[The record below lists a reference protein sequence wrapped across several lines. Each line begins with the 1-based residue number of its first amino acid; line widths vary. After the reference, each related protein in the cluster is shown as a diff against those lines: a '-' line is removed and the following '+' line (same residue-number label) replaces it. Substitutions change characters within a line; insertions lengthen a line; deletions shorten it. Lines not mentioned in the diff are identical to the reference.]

1 MEVIDNGKHSSLLQ
15 YNANY
20 WRKKFYSTGPR
31 LEILVRVKH
40 TNLFVHGVS
49 DEEKTRVLRRR
60 HRVGRRKDGVV
71 KVLRTVG
78 RRRRTQKVDP
88 LRPGVDG
95 KLPGVDDAVNKLG
108 SLQIEVF

>member
-1 MEVIDNGKHSSLLQ
+1 VEVIRNGKHSSLLQ

-31 LEILVRVKH
+31 LEIPFRVKH
-40 TNLFVHGVS
+40 TNLLSTGS
-49 DEEKTRVLRRR
+49 AAKKKREVLTRR

-88 LRPGVDG
+88 LRPGVGG

-108 SLQIEVF
+108 SLEIEVF

>member
-1 MEVIDNGKHSSLLQ
+1 MLGSNTPIYLFTRSATKKKTGVI
-15 YNANY
+15 
-20 WRKKFYSTGPR
+20 TR
-31 LEILVRVKH
+31 L
-40 TNLFVHGVS
+40 
-49 DEEKTRVLRRR
+49 

-88 LRPGVDG
+88 LRPGVGG

-108 SLQIEVF
+108 SLQKGF